1 MRAVLPVLS
10 LLLASPAGA
19 QIWDGGRSAMR
30 DMPAVPS
37 ATFDR
42 DLSDANRAIRDGRR
56 RGDLSRSEA
65 RMLRAES
72 AMIER
77 MARQSRQGGPA
88 SANTAA
94 LDLRARALREQVAAA
109 RTRSR

>member
-1 MRAVLPVLS
+1 MRAMLSILPI
-10 LLLASPAGA
+10 LLATPAIA
-19 QIWDGGRSAMR
+19 QIWDGGRSAIR
-30 DMPAVPS
+30 EMPPRPS

-42 DLSDANRAIRDGRR
+42 DLSDANRSIRDGRR

-77 MARQSRQGGPA
+77 MAQQARQGGPA
-88 SANTAA
+88 WANTAA